1 MRQGQISIYYGMGK
15 GKTAVAVGRGMRA
28 IGEEQRVVMIQF
40 LDYHNSKEIA
50 LLKKLEP
57 DFRIFRF
64 EKDRAAEDVQGAEND
79 EALHKE
85 TSKEVAILKS
95 ANMSVGVNLL
105 LDLVQRAAVILAE
118 SGFDIEIVEKHHNQ
132 KIDAPSGTAM
142 ALADAIN
149 QAMDERYHYVYDRSQ
164 VREKREKT
172 EIGIHAVRGGNIVG
186 EHDVIFAGRDEV
198 IELTH
203 RATSREVFAVGA
215 VKAAKFL
222 AGKPA
227 GLYTMKEVLQ

>member
-85 TSKEVAILKS
+85 IF
-95 ANMSVGVNLL
+95 N
-105 LDLVQRAAVILAE
+105 
-118 SGFDIEIVEKHHNQ
+118 EIRNAFNFAK
-132 KIDAPSGTAM
+132 KIVDTGECEIYGIGYQQDNGRDQQM
-142 ALADAIN
+142 ADCTH
-149 QAMDERYHYVYDRSQ
+149 RYHGERQ
-164 VREKREKT
+164 PETEK
-172 EIGIHAVRGGNIVG
+172 
-186 EHDVIFAGRDEV
+186 
-198 IELTH
+198 
-203 RATSREVFAVGA
+203 
-215 VKAAKFL
+215 
-222 AGKPA
+222 
-227 GLYTMKEVLQ
+227 LQKNA

>member
-85 TSKEVAILKS
+85 IF
-95 ANMSVGVNLL
+95 N
-105 LDLVQRAAVILAE
+105 
-118 SGFDIEIVEKHHNQ
+118 EIRNAFNFAK
-132 KIDAPSGTAM
+132 KIVDTG
-142 ALADAIN
+142 
-149 QAMDERYHYVYDRSQ
+149 
-164 VREKREKT
+164 
-172 EIGIHAVRGGNIVG
+172 
-186 EHDVIFAGRDEV
+186 
-198 IELTH
+198 
-203 RATSREVFAVGA
+203 
-215 VKAAKFL
+215 
-222 AGKPA
+222 
-227 GLYTMKEVLQ
+227 